1 MPMVRSSILP
11 PQAYHLRSGNQRA
24 GSVND
29 YEKEG
34 ILAIF
39 LTEAHSIVRHLR
51 EQLVELQYGYDGQG
65 ILDGIH
71 RGFHTLHGGA
81 SVLKLV
87 ELTECAHLAELLMDC
102 LRHRRVSLNL
112 SLVSLISNTTDTIS
126 AMLTASVNQQSPQ
139 PMSAELKRRLQNVLK
154 NPEQELN
161 IALNTTAKPS
171 NDVELQGLFFDG
183 RLQPRS
189 ALKAAENNN
198 FIDPEQPSVN
208 QIDDDEFENLLDTLY
223 GKGQGPSSLAMQ
235 GDADLTTMK
244 PVIAQN
250 RASRASKPSLSGA
263 GTNAHADMIKSQNQ
277 NAETIFNLVQELSWV
292 RQRLLRFRGQSQFSQ
307 MDKALSYL
315 DLVTEDIESWLDNSA
330 H

>member
-1 MPMVRSSILP
+1 
-11 PQAYHLRSGNQRA
+11 
-24 GSVND
+24 VND

-39 LTEAHSIVRHLR
+39 LAEADSIVRHLR

-71 RGFHTLHGGA
+71 RGFHTLYGGA

-87 ELTECAHLAELLMDC
+87 ELTECAHLAERLMDC

-126 AMLTASVNQQSPQ
+126 AMLLASVNQQSPQ
-139 PMSAELKRRLQNVLK
+139 PMNAELKRRLQNVLK

-161 IALNTTAKPS
+161 IALNTMAKSS
-171 NDVELQGLFFDG
+171 NDVEPQGLFFDG

-189 ALKAAENNN
+189 ASKAAENNN
-198 FIDPEQPSVN
+198 PIASEQASVN

-235 GDADLTTMK
+235 EGADLATME
-244 PVIAQN
+244 PVIVQN
-250 RASRASKPSLSGA
+250 RASRESKPSLSGA
-263 GTNAHADMIKSQNQ
+263 DTNAYADMIKPQNQ
-277 NAETIFNLVQELSWV
+277 NTETICNLVQELSWV
-292 RQRLLRFRGQSQFSQ
+292 RQRLLRFRGQNQSSE

-315 DLVTEDIESWLDNSA
+315 DLVTQDIEGWLDNSA